1 MVQNFPAVEDKCGLG
16 HVIVDPLV
24 VQTDELVPLRADHH
38 GVGCKCK
45 EIIQNFIKINK
56 QLVGFS

>member
-16 HVIVDPLV
+16 HVVVDPLV

-45 EIIQNFIKINK
+45 GINQKILIN
-56 QLVGFS
+56 